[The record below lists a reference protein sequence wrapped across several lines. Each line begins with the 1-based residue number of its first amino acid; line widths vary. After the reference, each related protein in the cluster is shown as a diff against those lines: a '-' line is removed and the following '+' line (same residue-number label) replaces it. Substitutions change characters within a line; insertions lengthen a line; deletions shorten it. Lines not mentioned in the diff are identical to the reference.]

1 MINTSNEYKEIIS
14 QGGRSIYADIKITL
28 ETGEVLEIP
37 QSKIRGLVIED
48 DVSGKTSFDIGAA
61 IINQI
66 TLKVDNT
73 DSAYSDKEFDQ
84 AEISVKIGLQLSE
97 TVEWLN
103 KGIFTADPG
112 DESGD
117 IITIKAYDNMRKFEY
132 TYADS
137 SLTYPA
143 TLNQIVRDACDM
155 CGVSF
160 VASTIADLDY
170 VVKSRPT
177 DETLTFREVLHLVGQ
192 IACCWFRCNAYG
204 ALVADFYDLDAYKE
218 ESESAFHDIRNLTS
232 FTRSTE
238 DVGITGV
245 RVVQESDGG
254 NVAYQSGEDGY
265 VLAVEN
271 NPLIQGDSGQ
281 TVADLLGE
289 KLIGLRFRKMSA
301 SHQSDPSIE
310 AGDLVFVTDRKGVT
324 YKTLLTGT
332 TFQLGGIQ
340 KSACNA
346 ETPARKSVQR
356 FSESTKAYVALQKS
370 IRDEKTARETAVEN
384 LAKTLADSGGLYM
397 TTEEMGDG
405 SFIYYAHNKPTME
418 ESDIVWLFTAEAIGI
433 STDGGKTYPYG
444 FTVTGEMITS
454 ILQTEGINAD
464 WINAGCLTVKNS
476 AGTIVFQADIAT
488 GKVIINA
495 DSISVGGKAVAT
507 EEYAKELAEKAT
519 NLTVLLSNEYQGI
532 PTDADGNYTTFPE
545 CLTSIQVLYGQVDIT
560 SQCSLS
566 ATTSAGITGTLSGT
580 TYTVTGL
587 ATDSGWVDIKATYLG
602 TLTATKR
609 FTITKVKDGAA
620 GPQGEAGKDGE
631 NGKDGAD
638 GVAARV
644 YILEPSV
651 NVIKRGQD
659 NVPVPDEITFS
670 AYYRDGSSA
679 SRTAYAGRFKLEWS
693 TDGNSWE
700 TVYTS
705 SANETSCRYE
715 LYTAIEDGSGNYIE
729 DGSGNVIAAWYDEDT
744 VMMRCT
750 LYAAGGTTSALDMQT
765 VAVVI
770 DVAALTHEQIF
781 NLLTNDGAWQGLFY
795 ENGRLY
801 MNGEY
806 MKFNGANI
814 GGWDINET
822 SINKDITAADG
833 TIYRVRLQPPTEILP
848 NKTWVLSCQKSTD
861 GGTTF
866 TGSFILYSDGSAAF
880 GDTIIGSD
888 GSITFGD
895 KLSLLKDGTL
905 LWTDTSSGDYPA
917 QITRQSDG
925 SMALAIGSVSTDML
939 LFKTIGGNEP
949 YSGFLLGQDEDGTT
963 RQLYFLNGVLCKVT

>member
-48 DVSGKTSFDIGAA
+48 DVSGKTSLDIGAA

-170 VVKSRPT
+170 IVKSRPT

-238 DVGITGV
+238 DVVITGV
-245 RVVQESDGG
+245 RVVQESDDG
-254 NVAYQSGEDGY
+254 NVVYQSGEDGY

-324 YKTLLTGT
+324 YKTFLTGT

-384 LAKTLADSGGLYM
+384 LAKTLANSSGLFM

-464 WINAGCLTVKNS
+464 WINAGIIKS
-476 AGTIVFQADIAT
+476 KDGTSV
-488 GKVIINA
+488 VIDLDNGTA
-495 DSISVGGKAVAT
+495 
-507 EEYAKELAEKAT
+507 
-519 NLTVLLSNEYQGI
+519 NLTGNITTESVTEDGIRTYSQIRTDAIGTYKFNEDGELVARSAMLNGLLWLSN
-532 PTDADGNYTTFPE
+532 
-545 CLTSIQVLYGQVDIT
+545 
-560 SQCSLS
+560 
-566 ATTSAGITGTLSGT
+566 TSAGYVDFINSTLRSSAVVDGLDIREVIADASSSVYKTYEAPGQAEKLKILASPTENYISGLTTPTGDSHAANKAYVDTAVAALQAQIGAVGALTSKGAVTSGNSWSLSTTTLAQYKHLVFALKDSGGRISLTRIPIDLVSTTSTVYVLNPLFGGGGDTHKGWGDVTIVKSGT
-580 TYTVTGL
+580 TV
-587 ATDSGWVDIKATYLG
+587 
-602 TLTATKR
+602 
-609 FTITKVKDGAA
+609 TITYNTK
-620 GPQGEAGKDGE
+620 
-631 NGKDGAD
+631 
-638 GVAARV
+638 
-644 YILEPSV
+644 I
-651 NVIKRGQD
+651 QD
-659 NVPVPDEITFS
+659 AVTISN
-670 AYYRDGSSA
+670 
-679 SRTAYAGRFKLEWS
+679 
-693 TDGNSWE
+693 
-700 TVYTS
+700 
-705 SANETSCRYE
+705 
-715 LYTAIEDGSGNYIE
+715 
-729 DGSGNVIAAWYDEDT
+729 
-744 VMMRCT
+744 CT
-750 LYAAGGTTSALDMQT
+750 LYL
-765 VAVVI
+765 
-770 DVAALTHEQIF
+770 E
-781 NLLTNDGAWQGLFY
+781 
-795 ENGRLY
+795 R
-801 MNGEY
+801 
-806 MKFNGANI
+806 
-814 GGWDINET
+814 
-822 SINKDITAADG
+822 
-833 TIYRVRLQPPTEILP
+833 
-848 NKTWVLSCQKSTD
+848 
-861 GGTTF
+861 
-866 TGSFILYSDGSAAF
+866 
-880 GDTIIGSD
+880 
-888 GSITFGD
+888 
-895 KLSLLKDGTL
+895 
-905 LWTDTSSGDYPA
+905 
-917 QITRQSDG
+917 
-925 SMALAIGSVSTDML
+925 
-939 LFKTIGGNEP
+939 
-949 YSGFLLGQDEDGTT
+949 
-963 RQLYFLNGVLCKVT
+963 